1 MSATRSVLSAAAF
14 QFEAVTVKMV
24 GGGRQF
30 PRRSRSFT
38 TRIDNDADAGDDEL
52 ERTISERVR
61 AEVFKMRKE
70 L

>member
-1 MSATRSVLSAAAF
+1 MSAARSVPSAAAF

-24 GGGRQF
+24 GGGRKS

-38 TRIDNDADAGDDEL
+38 THIDDDAGVGDDEL

-61 AEVFKMRKE
+61 AE
-70 L
+70 